1 MSSRLDELLDKYDE
15 NPLDPDI
22 IYSIVK
28 EYLKSNMD
36 DEAEDFLKDLIK
48 KDPKY
53 VQAYITYGNI
63 KENNNEVEDAEYYYR
78 TGLRI
83 AKELNDI
90 KAIRALEDYLDELE
104 SVSYTHLRAHET
116 VLDLVCRLLLEKKKT
131 TTTHTYHHI
140 KHKTHIQSSNT

>member
-28 EYLKSNMD
+28 EYLKTNMD
-36 DEAEDFLKDLIK
+36 EQAEEFLKDLLK

-53 VQAYITYGNI
+53 VQAYITYGNL
-63 KENNNEVEDAEYYYR
+63 KENNNEVEDAEFYYR

-83 AKELNDI
+83 AKELNDT

-104 SVSYTHLRAHET
+104 
-116 VLDLVCRLLLEKKKT
+116 
-131 TTTHTYHHI
+131 
-140 KHKTHIQSSNT
+140 

>member
-28 EYLKSNMD
+28 EYLKTNMD
-36 DEAEDFLKDLIK
+36 EQAEEFLKDLLK
-48 KDPKY
+48 KSPKY
-53 VQAYITYGNI
+53 VQAYIAYGNL

-83 AKELNDI
+83 AKELNDT

-104 SVSYTHLRAHET
+104 
-116 VLDLVCRLLLEKKKT
+116 
-131 TTTHTYHHI
+131 
-140 KHKTHIQSSNT
+140 

>member
-15 NPLDPDI
+15 NPLDSDI

-36 DEAEDFLKDLIK
+36 DEAEDLLKDLIK

-63 KENNNEVEDAEYYYR
+63 KENNNEVGDAEYYYR

-83 AKELNDI
+83 AKELNDT

-104 SVSYTHLRAHET
+104 
-116 VLDLVCRLLLEKKKT
+116 
-131 TTTHTYHHI
+131 
-140 KHKTHIQSSNT
+140 

>member
-83 AKELNDI
+83 AKQLNDT
-90 KAIRALEDYLDELE
+90 KAMRALEDYLDELE
-104 SVSYTHLRAHET
+104 
-116 VLDLVCRLLLEKKKT
+116 
-131 TTTHTYHHI
+131 
-140 KHKTHIQSSNT
+140 